1 MQNTVVQTKFL
12 VHLIANVRVG
22 KASDLRRRV
31 TVQGSDLKLP
41 NLVEPKQTV
50 EKRRQIDQERIG
62 QPEDKVLDTVDCSR
76 PEFVVRVCKECHAL
90 LHPGVEGVCLVLLAK
105 GIVVVFAYKNKR
117 LRGLRVQSLSKK
129 EA

>member
-1 MQNTVVQTKFL
+1 MHL
-12 VHLIANVRVG
+12 VANVTVG

-31 TVQGSDLKLP
+31 TVQGSDFKLLH
-41 NLVEPKQTV
+41 LVESKQTV

-62 QPEDKVLDTVDCSR
+62 QPEDKVLDTVDSSS
-76 PEFVVRVCKECHAL
+76 PEFVIRVCKECHAL

-105 GIVVVFAYKNKR
+105 GIVVVFAYENKR
-117 LRGLRVQSLSKK
+117 LRGLKVQNLSKN